1 MFELL
6 NESKEG
12 KNLHLTHIEDRPFIA
27 GINGTREAIY
37 FLQSL
42 RDMLSGN
49 LPKRPIKISTKYD
62 GAPAIICGNNPE
74 NGKFFVGTK
83 GVFAATPKLNYIEKD
98 IDANHPGEGLNIK
111 LKYALRYL
119 KTLHIGPGR
128 VLQGDMMFIDK
139 DIKTEIIGGEECYTF
154 QPNTIKYA
162 VPTNTNLG
170 NQIKNAK
177 IGIIF
182 HTEYKG
188 KTLPEMTSSF
198 NPHIGGLTQSK
209 EVWFRDAEF
218 TDATGAATLSGSET
232 EILNSILSE
241 IGTIFQGLPPGFMNK
256 LSLTEYLNLP
266 LMTFVN
272 SKVRAGEQISNPKA
286 FAGEFLVW
294 LENKFNKEAA
304 SFKTVEKK
312 QKVEKSK
319 QITISFFKNSWVH
332 FIAIITLHNL
342 LAKAK
347 EMIITKLNNVR
358 DIGTFIETPSGY
370 KVTNPEGFVG
380 VNQSNQ
386 AIKLVSR
393 LEFSHNNFTVQKSWT
408 K

>member
-1 MFELL
+1 MFLIET
-6 NESKEG
+6 KEG

-49 LPKRPIKISTKYD
+49 LPKRPVKISTKYD

-83 GVFAATPKLNYIEKD
+83 SVFASSPKLNYTDKD
-98 IDANHPGEGLNIK
+98 IDTNHPGEGLNIK
-111 LKYALRYL
+111 LKYALKYL
-119 KTLHIGPGR
+119 KTLKIAPNR

-170 NQIKNAK
+170 NQIKQAK

-188 KTLPEMTSSF
+188 PSLPEMKSSF

-209 EVWFRDAEF
+209 EVWFKDAEF
-218 TDATGAATLSGSET
+218 TDATGAATFSQEET
-232 EILNSILSE
+232 TTINSILSE
-241 IGTIFQGLPPGFMNK
+241 IGTIFQGLTPGFMNR
-256 LSLTEYLNLP
+256 LSENEYLNLP

-272 SKVRAGEQISNPKA
+272 SKVRAGQQITNPQT
-286 FAGEFLVW
+286 FVTEFITW
-294 LENKFNKEAA
+294 LEAKFNKEAL
-304 SFKTVEKK
+304 SFKTLEKK

-319 QITISFFKNSWVH
+319 QTTISFFRTYRPQ

-358 DIGTFIETPSGY
+358 DIGTFIETPNGY